1 MIMWHHYHQY
11 HTCAFYWKTETLF
24 HRFLLELPKI
34 FCDVNYM
41 SYKTIVKVNL
51 YNIYIHIHYTYLY
64 SYLGHL
70 IYRLYNYIIYLFHEY
85 TTYNAYT
92 LCRWEP
98 HASL

>member
-51 YNIYIHIHYTYLY
+51 YNIYIHIHKLLMIHTDCMKC
-64 SYLGHL
+64 
-70 IYRLYNYIIYLFHEY
+70 IIVG
-85 TTYNAYT
+85 
-92 LCRWEP
+92 P
-98 HASL
+98 